1 MRFAD
6 YSLLQILVGSIF
18 VFSGAIEIGRWYGV
32 RARSQGRGSVST
44 LEGSIL
50 GLLALIIAFTF
61 AVALSRFEARRES
74 VLNEAN
80 AIGTTALR
88 ARLLPAPHSQECL
101 KLLRNY
107 AQLRLDLTQSI
118 LSPPDLK
125 RTNAQ
130 SSAIQEALWLQA
142 KAVTAKNNGM
152 VPTGLFIQSLNEM
165 IDYHEKHLIA
175 LISGV
180 PNIALIVLYGVAI
193 IASAFA
199 GYAAGVE
206 EQRSRAPIY
215 AAMALFTAV
224 ILLIQD
230 LDRPT
235 GGFITASQ
243 QPMQDVAASIAAYT
257 EAETLSPP

>member
-6 YSLLQILVGSIF
+6 YSLLHVLVVSIF
-18 VFSGAIEIGRWYGV
+18 VFAGAIEIGRWFGV

-61 AVALSRFEARRES
+61 AVALSRFEARREGI
-74 VLNEAN
+74 LNEAN

-107 AQLRLDLTQSI
+107 VQLRLDLTQSVP
-118 LSPPDLK
+118 SPSDLK
-125 RTNAQ
+125 KTIAQ
-130 SSAIQEALWLQA
+130 SNAIQEALWLQV
-142 KAVTAKNNGM
+142 KEVTAKNNGM

-165 IDYHEKHLIA
+165 IDDHEKHLIA

-180 PNIALIVLYGVAI
+180 PNIVLIVLYGVAI
-193 IASAFA
+193 VASAFA

-230 LDRPT
+230 LERPT
-235 GGFITASQ
+235 AGFITVSQ
-243 QPMQDVAASIAAYT
+243 QPMQDVAASIAAFT
-257 EAETLSPP
+257 ETGTPSQP